1 MAKLIEKKEYFC
13 LECKEKLVFQKKFD
27 SYQCY
32 NCYGLS
38 YSKII
43 LDEVNPNIEI
53 YLGKIK
59 GKGNYYLVINSDSGK
74 LAFCCYNK
82 WSGSYKWNGPYEF
95 EDISISVSTT
105 KETIYKTSGATP
117 MIVGGILFGSAGA
130 IAGSIVGSKEKSSKV
145 KDHYTIQVT
154 TNDLKFSGFVISTDD
169 ANLAHDVITRVEI
182 IRKKI
187 EKQESGDSLIED
199 VAEKQRQTD
208 VKNDI
213 SIYEKLIEL
222 KNLYDS
228 GIIDLE
234 TYEEKKK
241 KYIDLL

>member
-1 MAKLIEKKEYFC
+1 MAELIEIKEYFC
-13 LECKEKLVFQKKFD
+13 LNCKEKLTYFEFSD
-27 SYQCY
+27 LYRCC
-32 NCYGLS
+32 NCYGLR

-59 GKGNYYLVINSDSGK
+59 GKGNYYLAVNSHSGK
-74 LAFCCYNK
+74 LAFYR
-82 WSGSYKWNGPYEF
+82 YKWNGTHEWNGTYEF
-95 EDISISVSTT
+95 KDVSISVSTT

-145 KDHYTIQVT
+145 KDHYNIQIT
-154 TNDLKFSGFVISTDD
+154 TNDLNFSGFVISTDD
-169 ANLAHDVITRVEI
+169 VNLAHDVITRVEI
-182 IRKKI
+182 IRKNI
-187 EKQESGDSLIED
+187 QKQNPVDNKIED
-199 VAEKQRQTD
+199 VAENHQKTE
-208 VKNDI
+208 VKNDL

-228 GIIDLE
+228 GIIDLG